1 MGEEV
6 SFHTFS
12 KKRTPNYLE
21 KEKFRVIM
29 KKKKKKKK
37 KKKLL
42 QNLYLKLRN
51 TITIFYQE
59 IEIVINCNRFWRK
72 DLIETLQTMETLLLK
87 ALREKDFGHEL
98 QEMFTLFRI
107 DLHNFK
113 LETQLETSTHIVDK
127 K

>member
-59 IEIVINCNRFWRK
+59 IEIVINCNRF
-72 DLIETLQTMETLLLK
+72 
-87 ALREKDFGHEL
+87 
-98 QEMFTLFRI
+98 
-107 DLHNFK
+107 
-113 LETQLETSTHIVDK
+113 
-127 K
+127 